1 MRAITFVA
9 LVGGFFVAYNVAQSV
24 KARAHRARADTARE
38 RATAAAASGAAAGAS
53 MVTQQDWARAQAAA
67 RAPARLLNNAL
78 SIDVLDVRRS
88 PRRGWARACRRARAP
103 LTWPLLFPPLLPA
116 RSQGAPAP
124 PNN

>member
-67 RAPARLLNNAL
+67 RAPTRLLNNAL
-78 SIDVLDVRRS
+78 SIDVLDVRWA
-88 PRRGWARACRRARAP
+88 PRRERACCSLLRSRPSSTFFPSP
-103 LTWPLLFPPLLPA
+103 LSTP

>member
-67 RAPARLLNNAL
+67 RAPTRLLNNAL
-78 SIDVLDVRRS
+78 SIDVLDVRWA
-88 PRRGWARACRRARAP
+88 PRRERMLLAPP
-103 LTWPLLFPPLLPA
+103 LTALFHFLPLSSFHTALA
-116 RSQGAPAP
+116 GRAGAAK
-124 PNN
+124 